1 MKKETFLKMNIVL
14 ALTLVCLFPVHLP
27 GYSGENTNGD
37 MHTGLFTQ
45 IEEHTRELMEAG
57 DIPGL
62 SLVVITGDSP
72 IYIKGFGF
80 ADKENKIPVTGETL
94 FELGSCSK
102 AFTALA
108 AIQMENRGLIN
119 LDNAVSDYLPW
130 FSMTYNGQPHK
141 ITIRQL
147 LHHTSGIPWNA
158 LTRIPR
164 GSEPNALEQTVRKL
178 SDMELKHIP
187 GKAYLYSTVNYDVV
201 GAIIQKVSGMSFE
214 EYMAENIFKP
224 LDLFHT
230 RVGVDKKN
238 PPPGMAKGYKIGFF
252 FPRHYDAPVY
262 RGNNPAAYI
271 ISNAKDI
278 ARWLKFQMGTAD
290 TPFRPLI
297 QKTQIPDLSVKPD
310 PRALTSYA
318 MGWTVNQYETGGIFH
333 GGLNPNFTAY
343 ITFNP
348 KNNKAVAVLANSN
361 SSYTPSIGNTVMN
374 LLENREVPLEYPVE
388 NNLDKSSSVI
398 SIMLGLFLLFLISF
412 FIFMG
417 FELIKGRRQYEA
429 LNWGKLGKIFMAP
442 LLLFPFFLGV
452 YIIPRVIAEVN
463 WDTAFVW
470 APQSFKMAVVLS
482 VIAVIASY
490 IGYIISIIFPQKNK
504 YLRSIPMILVLSLIS
519 GGANA
524 MIIFLV
530 TGSIYSNV
538 KVIYLLYYFVLALV
552 MYIVGRKIV
561 QTRLLKVTVD
571 IVYDLRMKLFSKIF
585 YTSYQ
590 HFEQIEEGR
599 VFATLNNDTD
609 TIATSATVFVSI
621 LTNMITVLGVFIYLA
636 NIAFWAT
643 MVTLM
648 VIMAIA
654 ILYMVVG
661 RKAQQYLEQLRDMQ
675 NIYMDFLKG
684 LVDGFKELC
693 LHFKKK
699 KEYNDDLEN
708 VNDKYRK
715 VAVTALV
722 KLINA
727 GLVGE
732 SMLII
737 VLGAVGFGVPRLFT
751 SINMITI
758 MSFIIA
764 LLYLIGPINGI
775 LGSIPTILQIR
786 VAWGRVQGFM
796 KDIPA
801 NMKPEDVDRPLPVQK
816 EAVQHLNAK
825 GIMFIY
831 KNQTPVTLPAN
842 PGNNDNGNKSPDK
855 LSDEEK
861 GFVVGPL
868 DFEAKKGEIVFIVG
882 GNGSGKTTL
891 AKMLAGL
898 YMLKQ
903 GSVKING
910 VEIPIH
916 QLGEY
921 FSMVF
926 SNYHLFEK
934 LYEVD
939 MTKKES
945 EAQKH
950 LETLEIDQKVEI
962 KDNKFSTINL
972 SGGQRKRLAL
982 LQSYLEDSPICLF
995 DEVAADQDPHFRR
1008 FFYRDLLLRMKAE
1021 GKIVIAITHD
1031 DHYFDV
1037 ADRVIKMD
1045 MGKIDYQAKGSEFQ
1059 YQLKSHTDKIQ

>member
-1 MKKETFLKMNIVL
+1 MRKKIFLKMNIVL
-14 ALTLVCLFPVHLP
+14 VLALVCFFPVHLP
-27 GYSGENTNGD
+27 GDSSENIKGD
-37 MHTGLFTQ
+37 VHAGLFTQ
-45 IEEHTRELMEAG
+45 IEKHTRELMEEG

-80 ADKENKIPVTGETL
+80 ADKENKIPVTEETL

-130 FSMTYNGQPHK
+130 FSMTYDGQPHK

-158 LTRIPR
+158 ICVIPR
-164 GSEPNALEQTVRKL
+164 GNQNNALEQTVRNL
-178 SDMELKHIP
+178 MDIELEHIP
-187 GKAYLYSTVNYDVV
+187 GKTFVYSTVNYDVLGV
-201 GAIIQKVSGMSFE
+201 IIQKVSGVSFE

-252 FPRHYDAPVY
+252 APRHYDAPVY

-271 ISNAKDI
+271 ISNAKDM

-297 QKTQIPDLSVKPD
+297 QKTQIPDLSVKPN
-310 PRALTSYA
+310 PQALTSYA
-318 MGWTVNQYETGGIFH
+318 MGWTVNQYENGGIFH

-343 ITFNP
+343 IAFNP
-348 KNNKAVAVLANSN
+348 KNKKAVAVLANSN
-361 SSYTPSIGNTVMN
+361 SSYTPSIGDTVMN
-374 LLENREVPLEYPVE
+374 LLAGREVPQQSTAE
-388 NNLDKSSSVI
+388 NSLDKSSSVI
-398 SIMLGLFLLFLISF
+398 SIMLGLFLLFLLSF
-412 FIFMG
+412 FVFMV
-417 FELIKGRRQYEA
+417 FELVKGRRQYEA
-429 LNWGKLGKIFMAP
+429 LTWRKVGKIFMAP
-442 LLLFPFFLGV
+442 LFLFPFLLGV
-452 YIIPRVIAEVN
+452 YIIPRVMAEVN

-470 APQSFKMAVVLS
+470 APQSFKTAVILLL
-482 VIAVIASY
+482 IAVIGSY

-504 YLRSIPMILVLSLIS
+504 YLRSIPMILVISLMS

-538 KVIYLLYYFVLALV
+538 KLIYLLYYFVLALALYV
-552 MYIVGRKIV
+552 VGRKIV

-571 IVYDLRMKLFSKIF
+571 IVYDVRMKLFSKIF

-609 TIATSATVFVSI
+609 TIATSATVFVAI
-621 LTNMITVLGVFIYLA
+621 LTSLVTVLGVFVYLA

-643 MVTLM
+643 MVTLTV
-648 VIMAIA
+648 VIVIA
-654 ILYMVVG
+654 FLYMVVG
-661 RKAQQYLEQLRDMQ
+661 RTAQMYLERLRDMQ
-675 NIYMDFLKG
+675 NIYMGFLNG
-684 LVDGFKELC
+684 LVDGFKELS

-699 KEYNDDLEN
+699 KEYKDDLED

-715 VAVTALV
+715 IAVKALV

-727 GLVGE
+727 SLVGE
-732 SMLII
+732 LMLII
-737 VLGAVGFGVPRLFT
+737 VLGAVSFGVPRLFT
-751 SINMITI
+751 SIKMITI

-764 LLYLIGPINGI
+764 LLYLIGPINSI

-801 NMKPEDVDRPLPVQK
+801 NMKPEDVDRPLPVKK

-831 KNQTPVTLPAN
+831 KNPTPVTLPAN
-842 PGNNDNGNKSPDK
+842 PGNNNGNKSPDK
-855 LSDEEK
+855 LLDEDK

-868 DFEAKKGEIVFIVG
+868 DFEANKGEIVFIVG

-898 YMLKQ
+898 YMLEQ
-903 GSVKING
+903 GSVKINE

-921 FSMVF
+921 FSVIF
-926 SNYHLFEK
+926 SNYHLFQK

-939 MTKKES
+939 MTQKEA

-995 DEVAADQDPHFRR
+995 DEVAADQDPNFRR